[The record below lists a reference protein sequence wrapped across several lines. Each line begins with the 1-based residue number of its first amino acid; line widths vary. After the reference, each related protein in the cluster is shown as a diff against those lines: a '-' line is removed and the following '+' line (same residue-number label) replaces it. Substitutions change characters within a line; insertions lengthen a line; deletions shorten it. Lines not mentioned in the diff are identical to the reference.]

1 MSKSTP
7 ISQLP
12 SPASVDINSI
22 SDVIEDDATVQEVL
36 NQISMASN
44 VMPPSSDIEII
55 QPEMPQYMPP
65 ATPPAQPQHQPQH
78 HAQPQYAPPQHAG
91 MFQAQASQAAAAPQP
106 FYFQMPSQVTGSP
119 SMDSVAQ
126 EVAGSAIP
134 PVPPKPQG
142 FLANL
147 TAELRTIL
155 LVIIVTVAVQILPME
170 ALLLRYAPLAR
181 IPYAPILAKGVAA
194 GAIFFVVRR
203 YLE

>member
-12 SPASVDINSI
+12 SSASVDINSI

-44 VMPPSSDIEII
+44 VMPPQPEVEVI

-65 ATPPAQPQHQPQH
+65 ATPPT
-78 HAQPQYAPPQHAG
+78 PQYAPPPPHQYAPQQVSQI
-91 MFQAQASQAAAAPQP
+91 QAQQAAQPPPPQP
-106 FYFQMPSQVTGSP
+106 FYFQMPPQAAGLP
-119 SMDSVAQ
+119 SVMQ
-126 EVAGSAIP
+126 EVASGGGAAPAAP
-134 PVPPKPQG
+134 PAPPKPQG

-155 LVIIVTVAVQILPME
+155 LVVIVTVAVQILPIE
-170 ALLLRYAPLAR
+170 SLLLRYAPMAR